1 MHHFFSINPERVEQL
16 KVDMVSN
23 DMLGEHSNEAHPTKP
38 VVNSSSHSFPCSAVS
53 AEDPTHLKAIS
64 APEKSKE
71 DPAVDL
77 SKLNISRENSN
88 SEQEVSSQSRN
99 TSTENPYISRRPL
112 GQSDSQNNQNEAVEE
127 SRSLNE
133 GSHGSQSFGGTLMKP
148 VRKTSSGTNNVE
160 KGTSGPKNLSSTTQR
175 FVLDIN
181 FFLSK
186 I

>member
-1 MHHFFSINPERVEQL
+1 MYPFFSINPERVEQL

-38 VVNSSSHSFPCSAVS
+38 AVNSSSHGFPCSAVS
-53 AEDPTHLKAIS
+53 AEDPTHSKAI
-64 APEKSKE
+64 AVPGNSKE
-71 DPAVDL
+71 APAMDL

-88 SEQEVSSQSRN
+88 NEQEVSSQSRN
-99 TSTENPYISRRPL
+99 TSTENPYISRRSM
-112 GQSDSQNNQNEAVEE
+112 GQLVSQNNQNEAVEE
-127 SRSLNE
+127 SISLNE

-148 VRKTSSGTNNVE
+148 LRKTSSGTNNIE
-160 KGTSGPKNLSSTTQR
+160 KGTSGPKNLSSLIQR
-175 FVLDIN
+175 FVLDVN